1 MRRITWITLLALL
14 TFGTT
19 SCGGDSEPVAQSP
32 SPDVA
37 IAPANVPASPA
48 AGQTTPPPPGGA
60 SPAAANGQSIPV
72 PPPPG
77 TLPSELIE
85 STNPNQRLQQIQSN
99 RADPFRSVTVQA
111 RVQPIEQPGGGG
123 RSGGGNSAPAPLSS
137 NNAPA
142 PLTRQAPQRA
152 SGGTPTPGRAA
163 QPGSRSLDRRQL
175 APIPDLVGSNGSSG
189 RNSAGSSSGSGSLRA
204 APNLPPPPPQPTLAR
219 AVQVLGVVQ
228 VGNVPHAIV
237 QAPNEP
243 TSRYVRV
250 GQRLSNGEVLVKR
263 IEMGTEPI
271 VVLEQ
276 VGVEVRTAVGGGAAP
291 AAGANTTASLP
302 LPSVPIN

>member
-37 IAPANVPASPA
+37 VAPADATASPA
-48 AGQTTPPPPGGA
+48 AGQTPPPPPGGA
-60 SPAAANGQSIPV
+60 TTTANGQSIPV

-85 STNPNQRLQQIQSN
+85 STNPNQRVQQIQSN

-111 RVQPIEQPGGGG
+111 RVQPIEQPGGG
-123 RSGGGNSAPAPLSS
+123 
-137 NNAPA
+137 NNNRAPA
-142 PLTRQAPQRA
+142 PLTRQATQG
-152 SGGTPTPGRAA
+152 SGTQGAA
-163 QPGSRSLDRRQL
+163 APGSRALNRRQL
-175 APIPDLVGSNGSSG
+175 APIPDLVGGGSG
-189 RNSAGSSSGSGSLRA
+189 RGSSGSGALRP

-228 VGNVPHAIV
+228 IGNMPHAIV

-263 IEMGTEPI
+263 IEMGAEPI

-276 VGVEVRTAVGGGAAP
+276 VGVEVRTAVGGGASP
-291 AAGANTTASLP
+291 AADGANTTASLP
-302 LPSVPIN
+302 LPQIPIN